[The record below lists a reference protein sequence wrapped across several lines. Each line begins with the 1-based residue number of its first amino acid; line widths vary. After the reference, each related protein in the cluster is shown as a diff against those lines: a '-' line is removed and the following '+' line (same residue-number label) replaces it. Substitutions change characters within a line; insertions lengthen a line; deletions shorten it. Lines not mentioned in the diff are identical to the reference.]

1 MAHNPLRLAVRP
13 RLGTT
18 HTNGDVMDF
27 FLTSLLGLLSAVAR
41 LGLWVEVLFWIGFGV
56 FLGWLTGAIRYL
68 RNSRVG
74 IVEKLW
80 SASGARSSRA

>member
-1 MAHNPLRLAVRP
+1 
-13 RLGTT
+13 
-18 HTNGDVMDF
+18 MDF